1 MMGRSAI
8 PPRFAREG
16 NRAKR
21 GGGGC
26 ARHRRYRDT
35 RGCTEQPTGVI
46 DNRFRRSPSTA
57 LRAVPLPRTAGE
69 DGRGGSILGA
79 SRA

>member
-1 MMGRSAI
+1 MTGPSAI
-8 PPRFAREG
+8 LPRFAGEG

-21 GGGGC
+21 GGGGS
-26 ARHRRYRDT
+26 AFHRGYRRVYDC
-35 RGCTEQPTGVI
+35 RLQSMDV
-46 DNRFRRSPSTA
+46 DDRFRRSPSTA

-69 DGRGGSILGA
+69 DGRCGSTPGA